1 VRSSGHAGPFGG
13 EANPERQ
20 QVVLFRLLPLRRV
33 GVLSIAAAVRETA
46 SKSEIVKWQI
56 ARHVGLVR
64 ARCVVF

>member
-1 VRSSGHAGPFGG
+1 
-13 EANPERQ
+13 
-20 QVVLFRLLPLRRV
+20 LFRLLPLRRV